1 MAKKD
6 VNLLE
11 LNRYRNVNERDV
23 ENVKLFLS
31 GKNKETKLPSWAKA
45 FKAHLSLEK
54 GNLKLGDRIVVA
66 NQEREALM
74 RKLIYSKDSDVP
86 PSRDAG
92 SLGSRPRKDAPRGR
106 SKGPPGRQPRAP
118 QPPRKPASHP
128 SPTERPPTPPR
139 RKVAWPKKLGQ
150 GTIMYI
156 KPSISRFTI
165 LR

>member
-1 MAKKD
+1 MAKKED

-45 FKAHLSLEK
+45 FKAHLSLEN

-74 RKLIYSKDSDVP
+74 RRLIYSKDSDVP

-92 SLGSRPRKDAPRGR
+92 YYLIKKRYANISRRQWLAFLKAQRVIRLTDNAPMKTKRG
-106 SKGPPGRQPRAP
+106 G
-118 QPPRKPASHP
+118 
-128 SPTERPPTPPR
+128 
-139 RKVAWPKKLGQ
+139 KKLTRTGE
-150 GTIMYI
+150 IECDLFFI
-156 KPSISRFTI
+156 
-165 LR
+165 